1 MKKDKK
7 NENKSNIFN
16 MKKNLDNKLEIA
28 EELHPSKNI
37 GSMLG
42 YRIDKKKMNK
52 PS

>member
-7 NENKSNIFN
+7 DENRSNIFST
-16 MKKNLDNKLEIA
+16 KKNLHNKLEIA

-42 YRIDKKKMNK
+42 YRIDKKKTNK